1 MSGKV
6 SGRVLATV
14 LVTALL
20 AVGLSSPRHRPRHSP
35 PVTEPCSGLSRNL
48 PNSRAHGAIDAPRL
62 PSCSCASPFRVI
74 QSARYDRLRTRHG
87 RVSNNLEGV
96 QVWHSRSC
104 RRPRPGKSPRFAA
117 TSSRS
122 GDAPEPQP
130 GGLSEPRLCAIQF
143 RPIALPVDGLRS
155 ECACDSEFRE
165 KPVVVVYFDR

>member
-1 MSGKV
+1 MV
-6 SGRVLATV
+6 
-14 LVTALL
+14 
-20 AVGLSSPRHRPRHSP
+20 
-35 PVTEPCSGLSRNL
+35 ESRTI
-48 PNSRAHGAIDAPRL
+48 SRAFKCGTVDPADGPA
-62 PSCSCASPFRVI
+62 
-74 QSARYDRLRTRHG
+74 
-87 RVSNNLEGV
+87 
-96 QVWHSRSC
+96 
-104 RRPRPGKSPRFAA
+104 PGKSPRFAA